1 MNAVLDASVQQLAA
15 RLRSG
20 RLSALDLVDAHIARI
35 ESVNAA
41 LGAAVGQRFEA
52 ARHEALAA
60 EVRLT
65 NAPAGAPLPPLLGV
79 PFTVQEA
86 VGVAGL
92 PVTGGS
98 IYGWDAAAER
108 DSIAV
113 ARLRVAGAIPI
124 AVTNVPEGGLWL
136 ETHNLLYGRT
146 HNPWSGQ
153 HTAGGACG
161 GEAAL
166 IAAGGSPFGI
176 GSGLISAVTVPAA
189 FCGVAAYQ
197 PTDAWAPRADAWS
210 AAHLGCGVLA
220 RSCADLPLL
229 ASALTG
235 QPALPPIPDDLTGR
249 RVFVLPTLPGV
260 RVSVAVEEAI
270 DRAAAA
276 LSDRGAV
283 LQPLPQEGLEAA
295 QAVWGA
301 MLAARLPEDTSTLL
315 GDGKAVPVLRE
326 ALRFPLG
333 RANHTSSALILAV
346 LETLRRSLPQ
356 RAAMHAAGDALRQ
369 RLEAVL
375 GADGVILHPAYS
387 RTAPRHRG
395 TLITP
400 FDGQL
405 SGLFAVMGMP
415 SAVAP
420 TGFDVTGLPLAVQLT
435 ATRRRDPLALHA
447 AAHVEAAFGGWV
459 RAQPA

>member
-1 MNAVLDASVQQLAA
+1 MQQLAA
-15 RLRSG
+15 QLRAG
-20 RLSALDLVDAHIARI
+20 GLSVLDVVEAHIDRI
-35 ESVNAA
+35 EAVNAS
-41 LGAAVGQRFEA
+41 LGAAVGQRFAA
-52 ARHEALAA
+52 ARRDALSAEARLA
-60 EVRLT
+60 
-65 NAPAGAPLPPLLGV
+65 NAPPGAPLPPLLGV

-86 VGVAGL
+86 VGVGGL
-92 PVTGGS
+92 PATGGS
-98 IYGWDAAAER
+98 IYGWDTAAER
-108 DSIAV
+108 DSVAV

-124 AVTNVPEGGLWL
+124 AITNVPEGGLWL

-146 HNPWSGQ
+146 HNPWNSQ

-176 GSGLISAVTVPAA
+176 GSGLLSAVTVPAA
-189 FCGVAAYQ
+189 FCGVAAYH
-197 PTDAWAPRADAWS
+197 PTDAWAPRADAWG

-229 ASALTG
+229 AGALTG
-235 QPALPPIPDDLTGR
+235 QPELPPIPDDLSGR

-260 RVSVAVEEAI
+260 RTTAAVEEAI
-270 DRAAAA
+270 ERAAAA
-276 LSDRGAV
+276 LSERGAEV
-283 LQPLPQEGLEAA
+283 RPLPLDGLEAS
-295 QAVWGA
+295 QAIWGA
-301 MLAARLPEDTSTLL
+301 LLAARLPEDTSTLL
-315 GDGKAVPVLRE
+315 GDGQAVPVLRE

-356 RAAMHAAGDALRQ
+356 RASTLLAAGDALRQ
-369 RLEAVL
+369 RIEATL

-387 RTAPRHRG
+387 RPAPRHRG
-395 TLITP
+395 TLVTP

-420 TGFDVTGLPLAVQLT
+420 TGFDVSGLPLAVQLT
-435 ATRRRDPLALHA
+435 AARRRDPLALHA

-459 RAQPA
+459 RAQPT